1 MAQKPVPMEKLKQ
14 VFQLQRDGIPIRE
27 IVRRVGISRNSVRK
41 YLSLLSDCR
50 VDISVIL
57 TPVSVILTPMWKEG

>member
-50 VDISVIL
+50 GLDDVWFDPLLIRLSL
-57 TPVSVILTPMWKEG
+57 QS